1 MKLTVT
7 LLMTLACTLPAIAQS
22 DETAKRFHVFPQL
35 ADGGGWQSVLLVTN
49 AAQSSSFCTFELH
62 DLSLDR
68 FPEDSGIAV
77 SGSTATFEIPG
88 PRGYRVWRTKN
99 ESALASGYATLDCTA
114 PTVAQVLYASRDGS
128 GVTGMATVFSSQA
141 GTVFQFPV
149 LTPEATLG
157 IAIANDT
164 NTEASCR
171 FVLESP
177 ERENLGEATLQVSS
191 KSNVSAF
198 LHQIIQVPGGFT
210 EGSATVSC
218 DPRVRGRIQGCLRT
232 RMTTRVTTPMSR
244 GRKSCL
250 PSHRL
255 AQARLSTP
263 TSREE

>member
-1 MKLTVT
+1 MKSLRRLAT
-7 LLMTLACTLPAIAQS
+7 LLIMLACALPAIAQS

-49 AAQSSSFCTFELH
+49 TAQASSFCTFALH
-62 DLSLDR
+62 GLSLDR
-68 FPEDSGIAV
+68 FSEVSGITV

-177 ERENLGEATLQVSS
+177 EREEFGQATLQVDVLQLSQIS
-191 KSNVSAF
+191 KRA
-198 LHQIIQVPGGFT
+198 PGW
-210 EGSATVSC
+210 V
-218 DPRVRGRIQGCLRT
+218 DQG
-232 RMTTRVTTPMSR
+232 
-244 GRKSCL
+244 
-250 PSHRL
+250 PSH
-255 AQARLSTP
+255 AATP
-263 TSREE
+263 SSWLMN